1 MRGGHSMERSPRGGL
16 LQQEL
21 FVNNLGNGH
30 ALCLHRGPR
39 PLTENKES
47 NRGRGMALFPPS
59 YHPLVGWGLPRPPA
73 RLLRPGEAPREV
85 APSGTL
91 WGDEQLLFPFSPYF
105 RFR

>member
-1 MRGGHSMERSPRGGL
+1 
-16 LQQEL
+16 
-21 FVNNLGNGH
+21 
-30 ALCLHRGPR
+30 
-39 PLTENKES
+39 
-47 NRGRGMALFPPS
+47 MALFPPS